1 MLLLDYWVFGFVL
14 VLLCD
19 LWVIVEIIVDGVYV
33 YFVVVYVVIEVVGFD
48 WVVVVIDVIVVVGC
62 GDGVFWFGIMLIE
75 VELSVVW
82 VVGVLM
88 LVGSIIIMDQFFW
101 MVVGFGLKLD
111 LVGDV
116 VLVVVVQVILVMLV
130 CVFGFIGV
138 GWLVVGY
145 VVNFVVLDCDLWVMV
160 VMVNDD
166 WWVG

>member
-1 MLLLDYWVFGFVL
+1 MFGFVL

-88 LVGSIIIMDQFFW
+88 LVGSIIIMD
-101 MVVGFGLKLD
+101 
-111 LVGDV
+111 
-116 VLVVVVQVILVMLV
+116 
-130 CVFGFIGV
+130 
-138 GWLVVGY
+138 
-145 VVNFVVLDCDLWVMV
+145 
-160 VMVNDD
+160 
-166 WWVG
+166 